1 MSQSELFSPAEIG
14 AFTGVSVKAV
24 YKLIEQR
31 LPAGFVIRRKQRPL
45 LTRWGALCVVLD
57 REMPREVPVAIRRQV
72 YAQVRGATPRA
83 IKCKHGIMHYV
94 VDVKAAADRMDAD
107 LAKYRNSMKLIV
119 EDPSI
124 QAGAATFKG
133 TRILVHQITDL
144 IAQGA
149 TEAELRE
156 DYPRLTREMMAAA
169 AVYAKSHPRRVDHE
183 SRSGNAMSRSQHERS
198 QGAVLDATA
207 LPHRRKPVGQPG
219 A

>member
-45 LTRWGALCVVLD
+45 LTRWGALCVVID
-57 REMPREVPVAIRRQV
+57 REMPKEVPVAIRRQV
-72 YAQVRGATPRA
+72 YAQIGGITPSRA

-94 VDVKAAADRMDAD
+94 VDVKAAADKMDAD

-133 TRILVHQITDL
+133 TRILVHQIADL

-156 DYPRLTREMMAAA
+156 DYPRLTREMIWEA
-169 AVYAKSHPRRVDHE
+169 AVYATSHPRRG
-183 SRSGNAMSRSQHERS
+183 R
-198 QGAVLDATA
+198 
-207 LPHRRKPVGQPG
+207 PRKPVWQRNEPHH
-219 A
+219 

>member
-45 LTRWGALCVVLD
+45 LTRWGALCVVID
-57 REMPREVPVAIRRQV
+57 REMPKEVPVAIRRQV
-72 YAQVRGATPRA
+72 YAQIGGITPSRA

-94 VDVKAAADRMDAD
+94 VDVKAAADKMDAD

-156 DYPRLTREMMAAA
+156 DYPRLTREMIAAA
-169 AVYAKSHPRRVDHE
+169 AVYAKSHPRRG
-183 SRSGNAMSRSQHERS
+183 R
-198 QGAVLDATA
+198 
-207 LPHRRKPVGQPG
+207 PRKPVWQRNEPLSTRAIARRG